1 MATIMDLFSDLPEPS
16 DSQQNDDRLSYNSL
30 KTSDKSEETKD
41 DTKFNDEEHLRC
53 GVEKRKLEDV
63 EENISNNGLSRIKPS
78 DIELQ
83 FMEFMMVMVEQE
95 LLGNVESIEKDI
107 KKVLTEVFKKT
118 DEEFLKEASKNKPVW
133 KDGTTATVV
142 LVINDT
148 LFVASL
154 GDSQA
159 FLCRE
164 KQELNKCLPIHL
176 TTVHNPSLYDERIR
190 IQKAGGSVKDGRV
203 MGVLEVSRSIGD
215 GQYKKHGVS
224 CIPDDKNIEGTDMK
238 SCEDVKFETAC
249 STLANEAVL
258 RLSADN
264 VTILLISLT
273 EQ

>member
-1 MATIMDLFSDLPEPS
+1 MA
-16 DSQQNDDRLSYNSL
+16 
-30 KTSDKSEETKD
+30 
-41 DTKFNDEEHLRC
+41 
-53 GVEKRKLEDV
+53 
-63 EENISNNGLSRIKPS
+63 
-78 DIELQ
+78 
-83 FMEFMMVMVEQE
+83 MVEQE
-95 LLGNVESIEKDI
+95 LLGDVESIEKDI
-107 KKVLTEVFKKT
+107 KKVLIEVFKKT

-224 CIPDDKNIEGTDMK
+224 CVPDVKKCRLTSEDRYIVLACDGLWKSFTPEECIKAINKILEDINIKGTDTK

-273 EQ
+273 EH